1 MAESLAEPKKHLAL
15 DTDWGAALG
24 MASLFVVCSLLAV
37 RDLSGIVRGTQPG
50 LTITWQTF
58 LVLALYIFYS
68 CTAPDRRVR
77 IACMVVAM
85 GPISRILLHILRTP
99 VDTQLAN
106 AAFLRVMNL
115 MVFVGACV
123 YVSWWFSSKIRY
135 V

>member
-1 MAESLAEPKKHLAL
+1 MAEYLAESKKHLAL

-24 MASLFVVCSLLAV
+24 MAGLFVVCALLAA
-37 RDLSGIVRGTQPG
+37 RDLFGIVRGTQPG

-58 LVLALYIFYS
+58 FVLALYIFYAYI
-68 CTAPDRRVR
+68 APDRRVR

-85 GPISRILLHILRTP
+85 GPISRVLLRILGAP

-106 AAFLRVMNL
+106 AAFLRVINL

-123 YVSWWFSSKIRY
+123 YVSWWFTSKVRY